1 MAASTSEMKSAYL
14 ITGSDEAKIDAA
26 RARLRARAEGVSG
39 AVALHTFD
47 PADGRGAP
55 DAEALLAAIPA
66 LSLGTERRFLL
77 ADHVE
82 RWSDADRKAVSA
94 ALASLPDDL
103 TIVLIAR
110 GKAPAGLGKAIAA
123 AGGETLSFEAPRQ
136 RDLPTHLVN
145 EARQA
150 GFRLEPAAARLLVER
165 MGAGPVRLA
174 NEIDRLAL
182 WAGEGGEVT
191 ASDLEEM
198 IGDTSEAATWSL
210 SDALLERDC
219 GRAVALAERLLA
231 QGENVTGLTYALAS
245 RLRSAQRAVVELDR
259 GRPPKEVEASLS
271 MHPYAAKQLVARVRG
286 TSLEQLREATAALAD
301 LEVWCRGGTD
311 YGDELAFTIAIR
323 RAAGGEAE
331 APVTEPERLATGG

>member
-1 MAASTSEMKSAYL
+1 MKPAYL

-26 RARLRARAEGVSG
+26 RARLRARAEGETG
-39 AVALHTFD
+39 TAALQAFD
-47 PADGRGAP
+47 PPDGRGAP
-55 DAEALLAAIPA
+55 DVKALLAAIPA

-82 RWSDADRKAVSA
+82 RCSDADRKALAA
-94 ALASLPDDL
+94 ALAALPDDVTL
-103 TIVLIAR
+103 VLIAR
-110 GKAPAGLGKAIAA
+110 GKAPAGLGKAVGD

-136 RDLPTHLVN
+136 RDLPGHLVK

-150 GFRLEPAAARLLVER
+150 GFSLEPAAARLLVER
-165 MGAGPVRLA
+165 MGPGPVRLA

-191 ASDLEEM
+191 ATDLEAM
-198 IGDTSEAATWSL
+198 VGDTSEAAAWSL
-210 SDALLERDC
+210 SDALLERDS

-245 RLRSAQRAVVELDR
+245 RLRNAHRAAVELES
-259 GRPPKEVEASLS
+259 GRSPKQVEASLS
-271 MHPYAAKQLVARVRG
+271 MHPYAAKQLVARVSG
-286 TSLEQLREATAALAD
+286 SSLDQLREATAALAD

-323 RAAGGEAE
+323 RAAGGAGEQHPPA
-331 APVTEPERLATGG
+331 PERLARGD